1 MMISIYFSCCLLDRN
16 KGVCKKRR
24 TSDEIQKITAF
35 FQPRRED
42 TLKNLVKLKNTHKNL
57 VKPLRQF
64 RKKSQDKFWW
74 HQILCIQHESSRYV
88 GE

>member
-1 MMISIYFSCCLLDRN
+1 MLFRN
-16 KGVCKKRR
+16 KGVFKKRR
-24 TSDEIQKITAF
+24 TSDEIQKIAAF
-35 FQPRRED
+35 FPRKED
-42 TLKNLVKLKNTHKNL
+42 VLKNLVKLKNTHKNL

>member
-1 MMISIYFSCCLLDRN
+1 MDIFILMLFRN
-16 KGVCKKRR
+16 KGVCNKKR
-24 TSDEIQKITAF
+24 TSDEIQKLAAF
-35 FQPRRED
+35 FPRKED
-42 TLKNLVKLKNTHKNL
+42 ILKNLVKLKNTQKNL
-57 VKPLRQF
+57 VKPLRKF